1 LLAEVTVDETLTP
14 LLERYWPPR
23 EQRVGRGS
31 MIFCGAGARE
41 LAEETV
47 VLEPASVP
55 ATVRSG
61 LGGEASVERECARL
75 DPRDPVTDGAL
86 LLPPPLLG
94 GLSLEPLPLV
104 AGSVPSPPAPVCDPD
119 ELPVGPG
126 CALVQDD
133 RARLRAPAVPS
144 FWVLQQPEPSI
155 FALEP
160 GRSRVVRGLE
170 PMRPARLAATVF
182 DLGGTSENIELEV
195 LAASPM
201 SHVVINEVLANPVG
215 PERTS
220 EWVELVNDGRDAV
233 ALAGFELRDATG
245 VARLPDAVLAPG
257 ELVLVVAEGFAPDPE
272 LDIVPPDGVQ
282 RLVVPALGGGGL
294 ANGGESLR
302 LVDRAGRV
310 VSRFPSVA
318 AKEPG
323 RSVARVTPQAP
334 DGELAA
340 FGAHAD
346 PGASP
351 GSPNALVAEP

>member
-1 LLAEVTVDETLTP
+1 
-14 LLERYWPPR
+14 
-23 EQRVGRGS
+23 
-31 MIFCGAGARE
+31 
-41 LAEETV
+41 
-47 VLEPASVP
+47 
-55 ATVRSG
+55 
-61 LGGEASVERECARL
+61 
-75 DPRDPVTDGAL
+75 
-86 LLPPPLLG
+86 
-94 GLSLEPLPLV
+94 
-104 AGSVPSPPAPVCDPD
+104 
-119 ELPVGPG
+119 
-126 CALVQDD
+126 
-133 RARLRAPAVPS
+133 
-144 FWVLQQPEPSI
+144 
-155 FALEP
+155 
-160 GRSRVVRGLE
+160 
-170 PMRPARLAATVF
+170 
-182 DLGGTSENIELEV
+182 
-195 LAASPM
+195 M